1 MCSSALVFSVV
12 ISFTFVLC
20 CFLLPQPVY
29 PCIRL
34 NNRPIIGILAQEN
47 QKSDLHPQGISY
59 IAASYVKHLE
69 AAGARVVPVRIN
81 RTEDEYEKLFYS
93 INGLLLPGGE
103 VDIERSQ
110 FARAAKIF
118 YDLAIKANDESDYF
132 PIWGTCL
139 GFEQLTVLT
148 SGKNILTVTKTE
160 GVALPLTFTQAAKE
174 SRLFK
179 TFPKDL
185 LQALSTEN
193 ITANYHDW
201 SLSLQN
207 YTNNNKLQSFY
218 KILST
223 NTDGHTEFIST
234 MEAYKYPFY
243 AVQWHPERN
252 AFEWVQK
259 TGMAHSP
266 SAVKASFYTADF
278 FVNEAR
284 RNFHHFA
291 TKTEEEDALIYNYC
305 PAFKGQDVAFLQK
318 YYFD

>member
-1 MCSSALVFSVV
+1 MHSIPKNITGEHRAYLSLVLNRLHCHVACTPKKDRDKTISV
-12 ISFTFVLC
+12 L
-20 CFLLPQPVY
+20 
-29 PCIRL
+29 
-34 NNRPIIGILAQEN
+34 
-47 QKSDLHPQGISY
+47 
-59 IAASYVKHLE
+59 
-69 AAGARVVPVRIN
+69 IN

-110 FARAAKIF
+110 FARVAKIF

-160 GVALPLTFTQAAKE
+160 GVALPLIFTQAAKE

-234 MEAYKYPFY
+234 MEGK
-243 AVQWHPERN
+243 
-252 AFEWVQK
+252 WV
-259 TGMAHSP
+259 
-266 SAVKASFYTADF
+266 SF
-278 FVNEAR
+278 N
-284 RNFHHFA
+284 
-291 TKTEEEDALIYNYC
+291 
-305 PAFKGQDVAFLQK
+305 
-318 YYFD
+318 